1 MNSTPLRFL
10 PLEQRLHL
18 VEELWDS
25 IAEDQGALGLT
36 EAQRQEL
43 DARLNAFEADG
54 NPGRPA
60 DEVLARVRE
69 RL

>member
-1 MNSTPLRFL
+1 MNSTLLRAL
-10 PLEQRLHL
+10 PLEERLHL

-25 IAEDQGALGLT
+25 IAEDQGTLGLT

-43 DARLNAFEADG
+43 DARLNAFEADE
-54 NPGRPA
+54 NPGQPA